1 MKYFFQDKQHYFMAL
16 EYCPGGELFKH
27 IKDPRTSMPR
37 LSMKAVKFY
46 SACILNSLEF
56 LHKHRIIYKDL
67 KPENIVISKD
77 GFPKLTDFGL
87 CIHEFPG
94 GLPSDHFNRKKATL
108 HISAPEVLRK
118 GAFSF
123 ASDYWSFGCFVYEL
137 IVGKPPFYDE
147 LSSF

>member
-1 MKYFFQDKQHYFMAL
+1 MKYFFQDEHHYFMAL

-27 IKDPRTSMPR
+27 IKDCRTGRPR

-46 SACILNSLEF
+46 SACIVNSLEI
-56 LHKHRIIYKDL
+56 LHQNKIVYKDL

-94 GLPSDHFNRKKATL
+94 ATPSEQFNRKKATL
-108 HISAPEVLRK
+108 HITAPEILRK
-118 GAFSF
+118 SQFSS
-123 ASDYWSFGCFVYEL
+123 ASDYWSLGCFIYEL

-147 LSSF
+147 LSTF